1 MSGSHMGR
9 KFEKENCA
17 AARDQM
23 LRKATSVKPGAE
35 IIPLTIHRADR
46 VAAMRRNCLA
56 MTLSVILLLAACS
69 TSRIS
74 VRKDALRQMQT
85 VAVMPFSSA
94 VAGPK
99 ITRESTEI
107 FRGALLASGFRVV
120 EREKIEKILKEKE
133 LAQTGLIENKA
144 LETGQML
151 GAEGTMLGE
160 ITAHEM
166 HSETVESELP
176 VEGPGKYEPADDHG
190 DGTYVR
196 KGTKWF
202 RRDKRDTFQFQIVVR
217 LVSNIDSQT
226 VLTVQN
232 EYPVR
237 TFNNDSGG
245 LRPAS
250 IDQYRAQV
258 LAQMAKDVEKSV
270 KEAREK

>member
-1 MSGSHMGR
+1 
-9 KFEKENCA
+9 
-17 AARDQM
+17 
-23 LRKATSVKPGAE
+23 
-35 IIPLTIHRADR
+35 
-46 VAAMRRNCLA
+46 
-56 MTLSVILLLAACS
+56 
-69 TSRIS
+69 
-74 VRKDALRQMQT
+74 
-85 VAVMPFSSA
+85 
-94 VAGPK
+94 
-99 ITRESTEI
+99 
-107 FRGALLASGFRVV
+107 
-120 EREKIEKILKEKE
+120 
-133 LAQTGLIENKA
+133 
-144 LETGQML
+144 ML

-176 VEGPGKYEPADDHG
+176 VEGPGKYDTADDHG

-217 LVSNIDSQT
+217 LVSNIDSQV